1 MGPFRR
7 PRRLCCGGAG
17 SWQADEEIGPAE
29 QLHLSSWHE
38 RCSAS
43 FPPPMSRQWR
53 MLSSRSLQ
61 RLRHLSGDPCLNP
74 RAPRPERRRAVRR
87 AQRLLQRH
95 GEGLASFRCG
105 CPWSNLN
112 VRLCLCIEAVSAKD
126 AQACAMV
133 SHGRCDRDPQLFE
146 IECATTFT
154 LPTQLASCYL
164 HSFAGRLGRAIHL
177 ETRARHLH
185 TRPAKLQGTAV
196 EGHTSGLQR
205 GAASLVT
212 LR

>member
-17 SWQADEEIGPAE
+17 SWQADEESAPAE
-29 QLHLSSWHE
+29 QWHLSSWHE

-43 FPPPMSRQWR
+43 FPPMSRQFR

-95 GEGLASFRCG
+95 GQGLASFRYG

-133 SHGRCDRDPQLFE
+133 RHGRSDRDPQLVA
-146 IECATTFT
+146 IECATTLT
-154 LPTQLASCYL
+154 LPTQLASWYL
-164 HSFAGRLGRAIHL
+164 HSSAGRLGRAIHL
-177 ETRARHLH
+177 ETHARHLH
-185 TRPAKLQGTAV
+185 T
-196 EGHTSGLQR
+196 
-205 GAASLVT
+205 
-212 LR
+212 